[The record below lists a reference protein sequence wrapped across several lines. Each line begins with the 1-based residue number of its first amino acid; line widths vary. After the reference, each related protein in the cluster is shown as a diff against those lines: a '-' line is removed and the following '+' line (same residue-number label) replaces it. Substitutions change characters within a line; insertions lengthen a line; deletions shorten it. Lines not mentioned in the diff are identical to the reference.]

1 MGVIDTVVLEEDVAL
16 PKFPE
21 GRTPNEIDWQSKD
34 VARPSML
41 TFKLTASGRLLRR
54 EREMCEKTDEEK
66 RSEADE
72 HGFDA
77 WSEYVSFCEEA
88 DPEELMERGMRFS
101 VPNEETVA
109 EEFWVDH
116 NMHGSF
122 EFHGS
127 HDDIEDGFYWSYE
140 ARFTR
145 GDLDALVFL
154 GERNGGDRGEF
165 RPEESDIVRF

>member
-1 MGVIDTVVLEEDVAL
+1 MGVIDTVVLEEDVDL
-16 PKFPE
+16 PKFPADH
-21 GRTPNEIDWQSKD
+21 TPNQIDWQSKD
-34 VARPSML
+34 IARPSMR
-41 TFKLTASGRLLRR
+41 TFKLSASGRLLRR
-54 EREMCEKTDEEK
+54 EREMREKTDAEK
-66 RSEADE
+66 QAEAKDHE
-72 HGFDA
+72 FESWEG
-77 WSEYVSFCEEA
+77 YVSFCREA

-127 HDDIEDGFYWSYE
+127 RDDIEDGFYWSYE

-154 GERNGGDRGEF
+154 GERDGVDAEEF
-165 RPEESDIVRF
+165 RPEEPDVVRF